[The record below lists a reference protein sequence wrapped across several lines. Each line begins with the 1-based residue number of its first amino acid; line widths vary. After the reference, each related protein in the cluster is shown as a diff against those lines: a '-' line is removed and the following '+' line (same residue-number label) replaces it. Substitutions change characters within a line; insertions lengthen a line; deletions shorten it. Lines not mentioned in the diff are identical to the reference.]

1 MAKQEQQPEPSF
13 EEMTKRLEAIVIEL
27 DKPIADVELDTMM
40 ANVDEAVKLLQSCKQ
55 HLKRHEE
62 HLAELKKEIDS
73 K

>member
-1 MAKQEQQPEPSF
+1 MSKTEQQPASTY
-13 EEMTKRLEAIVIEL
+13 EEMTQRLEAIVVEL

-40 ANVDEAVKLLQSCKQ
+40 ANVDEAVKLLQLCKL

-62 HLAELKKEIDS
+62 HLSELKKSIES